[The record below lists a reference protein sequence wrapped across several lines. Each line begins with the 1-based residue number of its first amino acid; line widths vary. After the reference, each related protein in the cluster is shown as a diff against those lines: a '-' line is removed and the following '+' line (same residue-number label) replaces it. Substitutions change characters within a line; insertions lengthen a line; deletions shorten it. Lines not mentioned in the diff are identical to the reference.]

1 MYQQLS
7 VEDGDAN
14 YENFTAAPPRRGSR
28 TILALLLVIFLET
41 TLLLAGALHR
51 ERVATPKLYTPVHGV
66 LEDVIQVFPHDD
78 TFLQEPSPALDEAW
92 DNLQQY
98 SKLRLP
104 RSEAVLFPNKTSGIA
119 GDPGYYLAELEIYH
133 QLHCLVE
140 WNASPGGRYLWMLQ
154 NQIRQA
160 LHPKYYPNWGM
171 HTIGAREFHI
181 DHCVDR
187 IRQGLMCNA
196 DTSVLVW
203 EWNPTFNE
211 TRVRLRVP
219 HQCKNFSKIHEWTRD
234 KLMTSFDR
242 YTHVPDDLPTPPLIY

>member
-1 MYQQLS
+1 VNESLLPSCIVRGGPQSYHLP
-7 VEDGDAN
+7 N
-14 YENFTAAPPRRGSR
+14 TRLKLPFTGFWRMSFKSSR
-28 TILALLLVIFLET
+28 TTIRSSRNRLPLSMRHGTISSNVRWVG
-41 TLLLAGALHR
+41 TL
-51 ERVATPKLYTPVHGV
+51 
-66 LEDVIQVFPHDD
+66 IQFFNGFAAD
-78 TFLQEPSPALDEAW
+78 
-92 DNLQQY
+92 

-196 DTSVLVW
+196 DTSVLV
-203 EWNPTFNE
+203 
-211 TRVRLRVP
+211 
-219 HQCKNFSKIHEWTRD
+219 
-234 KLMTSFDR
+234 
-242 YTHVPDDLPTPPLIY
+242 